1 MHLRDREPPAWRKC
15 GVRRETI
22 STRFGPEAETE
33 GRLREAQ
40 APRDDVDQEIELAQ
54 PNFTHLAPEEAAE
67 AARLLA
73 ALIRAAPAQR
83 PDSTFP
89 LPLKSASRGNLAD
102 GSPSVPMDRGKA
114 ASRDDA
120 GRRP

>member
-1 MHLRDREPPAWRKC
+1 VDR
-15 GVRRETI
+15 
-22 STRFGPEAETE
+22 
-33 GRLREAQ
+33 
-40 APRDDVDQEIELAQ
+40 EIELAD

-67 AARLLA
+67 AVRLLA
-73 ALIRAAPAQR
+73 ALIRAVPVRR

-89 LPLKSASRGNLAD
+89 PRPKSASRGNLAD
-102 GSPSVPMDRGKA
+102 GSPSVPMDRGMA

>member
-1 MHLRDREPPAWRKC
+1 
-15 GVRRETI
+15 
-22 STRFGPEAETE
+22 
-33 GRLREAQ
+33 
-40 APRDDVDQEIELAQ
+40 VDQEIELAA
-54 PNFTHLAPEEAAE
+54 PNFTHLGPEEGAE
-67 AARLLA
+67 AVRLLA
-73 ALIRAAPAQR
+73 ALIRAVPVRR

-89 LPLKSASRGNLAD
+89 PRRKSSSRGNLAD